1 MNRDITTNEYRFN
14 EARHLH
20 QLLVDGKWKNL
31 TGCTTILGVL
41 AKPALIQWAANM
53 ACDHIRDNA
62 PREVLEHLS
71 EFKQYIVS
79 EDLLKEARTAHARRK
94 EKAGDW
100 GTEMHAWV
108 ELFIN
113 AVMEKSTTLMPPDL
127 KQIECAEHFMKWMT
141 DNNVKFIASER
152 AVYSKN
158 LFLGGIV
165 DIICEIDGEC
175 WLADIKTGSGIYYE
189 AFWQM
194 AGYQI
199 MLEEMGFDKP
209 IKGHIVLNLK
219 KDGTFEEK
227 RSISTDDC
235 KKGFLACVDIYR
247 IQEKIKNQII

>member
-1 MNRDITTNEYRFN
+1 MNRDIETKEYRFN
-14 EARHLH
+14 ETKHLH
-20 QLLVDGKWKNL
+20 ELLVDGKWKSL

-41 AKPALIQWAANM
+41 AKPALIQWSANM
-53 ACDHIRDNA
+53 AVQYVKDNA
-62 PREVLEHLS
+62 KISPEGLYELTEAVL
-71 EFKQYIVS
+71 
-79 EDLLKEARTAHARRK
+79 DEAKTAHRKKK

-108 ELFIN
+108 ELCIN
-113 AVMEKSTTLMPPDL
+113 GLIDGTEPPELPKDEFQAENAKTFL
-127 KQIECAEHFMKWMT
+127 KWVA
-141 DNNVKFIASER
+141 DNKVKFIASER
-152 AVYSKN
+152 AIYSRS

-165 DIICEIDGEC
+165 DIICEINGEV
-175 WLADIKTGSGIYYE
+175 WLADIKTSSGIYFE

-199 MLEEMGFDKP
+199 MLEEMGTKKP

-219 KDGTFEEK
+219 KDGKFEEK
-227 RSISTDDC
+227 RSVSMDDC